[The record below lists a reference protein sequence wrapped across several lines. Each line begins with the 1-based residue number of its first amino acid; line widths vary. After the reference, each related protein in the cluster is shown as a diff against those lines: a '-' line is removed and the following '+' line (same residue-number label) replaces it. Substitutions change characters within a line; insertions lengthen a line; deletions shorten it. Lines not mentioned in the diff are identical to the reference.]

1 MSFWIRP
8 VLTWSG
14 VRQSPSCRPRYSC
27 PPLYTAPWTSSP
39 LTCLHQPR
47 GSRSIPPTFTA
58 HPLSMCSMVR
68 DCFDYKLLIFRNYS
82 GKFTPYLLHQ
92 FLAKQS
98 QCIVFILD
106 WLNQQCDDVL
116 QIFTKLLLIK
126 FQRRKKVFFIFRFAT
141 YFLFQIPLMPTLLQ
155 DSMTSSIPQILQTE
169 TRQSLQACRL
179 ISVMM

>member
-1 MSFWIRP
+1 M
-8 VLTWSG
+8 
-14 VRQSPSCRPRYSC
+14 
-27 PPLYTAPWTSSP
+27 
-39 LTCLHQPR
+39 
-47 GSRSIPPTFTA
+47 
-58 HPLSMCSMVR
+58 
-68 DCFDYKLLIFRNYS
+68 
-82 GKFTPYLLHQ
+82 
-92 FLAKQS
+92 
-98 QCIVFILD
+98 D

-116 QIFTKLLLIK
+116 QIFTKLLLII

>member
-1 MSFWIRP
+1 M
-8 VLTWSG
+8 
-14 VRQSPSCRPRYSC
+14 
-27 PPLYTAPWTSSP
+27 
-39 LTCLHQPR
+39 
-47 GSRSIPPTFTA
+47 
-58 HPLSMCSMVR
+58 
-68 DCFDYKLLIFRNYS
+68 
-82 GKFTPYLLHQ
+82 
-92 FLAKQS
+92 
-98 QCIVFILD
+98 D

-126 FQRRKKVFFIFRFAT
+126 FQRRKKCFFILRFAT